1 MHGCYL
7 LSSSPTA
14 GARRGMEPQQ
24 GIWYKEGWQEGPG
37 CWEDSGDP
45 RQTPGGRG
53 AGPASLTLSLL
64 FHRLR
69 TRSGRRPT
77 WRSPRAKPTP
87 RGHPGEKFVPQH
99 LL

>member
-53 AGPASLTLSLL
+53 AGPGLPHSQPPLPPPAHPQWPAADVAITACQA
-64 FHRLR
+64 H
-69 TRSGRRPT
+69 TQG
-77 WRSPRAKPTP
+77 SPR
-87 RGHPGEKFVPQH
+87 
-99 LL
+99 